1 MMHTLDRNLLHAAVD
16 AADTRKI
23 RAIIAL
29 LEAMRQEPQSVPS
42 VETEASR

>member
-1 MMHTLDRNLLHAAVD
+1 MMYTLDRNLLHAAVD

-29 LEAMRQEPQSVPS
+29 LEAMRQAPQSVPS
-42 VETEASR
+42 EETKADQ